1 VSAVPHRHPE
11 ADVESLRGLVEAGAS
26 GAAAALAELVGRSVF
41 HRMAVGSE
49 GAAELAAGQRR
60 IGVFFEVEGQLRG
73 MVALL
78 LAPAACDTIVRN
90 LQGGGAGSDHGPQ
103 SSASAL
109 CEVGNIVASQTMSTV
124 ADTLGARILLSV
136 PKLVSE
142 DADAALARRVAER
155 QRRGAVLRLES
166 ALVDCD
172 EAFEALLV
180 FVLDLRTA

>member
-1 VSAVPHRHPE
+1 MSAMPHRHPD
-11 ADVESLRGLVEAGAS
+11 ADVERLRELVDAGAS
-26 GAAAALAELVGRSVF
+26 GAAAALAALVGRSVF
-41 HRMAVGSE
+41 HRTAAGSE
-49 GAAELAAGQRR
+49 GAAELAAGRR
-60 IGVFFEVEGQLRG
+60 RTGVFFEVDGHLRG

-78 LAPAACDTIVRN
+78 LDPEACDTIVRN
-90 LQGGGAGSDHGPQ
+90 LLGGAAGCDHGPR

-109 CEVGNIVASQTMSTV
+109 CEVGNIVASQTMSAV

-142 DADAALARRVAER
+142 DADGALAHRVAEC

-166 ALVDCD
+166 TLVDGE

-180 FVLDLRTA
+180 FVLDL